1 MKASYN
7 TLLIMVMS
15 TLLAHT
21 TYAQT
26 CNSQI
31 KKVVPDTRYQ
41 IVEGSNGSEVKDI
54 KTGLIWQRCLMG
66 ESWDGQQCTGD
77 ALGFPSEEAKQYLGT
92 QAKNW
97 RVPTIDELSTLN
109 GGCWQPAINPNIF
122 PSHPQ
127 RFYSDSTLISSTPY
141 TPTKSEAAHLYDR
154 KNAFWYWAFGVNY
167 GQKSF
172 EVISLPTHL
181 VRK

>member
-1 MKASYN
+1 MLKQFITYSAIV
-7 TLLIMVMS
+7 TGCLLNS
-15 TLLAHT
+15 SLS
-21 TYAQT
+21 AQQCEDGKT
-26 CNSQI
+26 SLT
-31 KKVVPDTRYQ
+31 PDSRYQ
-41 IVEGSNGSEVKDI
+41 FINHGQEVKDL

-97 RVPTIDELSTLN
+97 RVPTIAELTTLN

-122 PSHPQ
+122 PSNPE

-154 KNAFWYWAFGVNY
+154 KNAFWYWAFDVKKKK
-167 GQKSF
+167 KSF
-172 EVISLPTHL
+172 EVKELPVHL